1 MTNPSLTAAPRP
13 QGRWHGRPPIT
24 RRLLARIEPRLD
36 RLLREPR
43 RTQLALDIA
52 SIGFVS
58 LLPFRILP
66 PDFLFH
72 CVFVLLVGQAFL
84 FGLTPTLHRVA
95 AWAVVITGYALVTSI
110 GAPLE
115 PMEYA
120 EWPLMFVIAGLVAW
134 MADRRTA
141 TAHLYVDLFRRASD
155 RLLTVQE
162 DERRR
167 IARELHD
174 GVGQMLTALSLRLE
188 AAQPTPRDEANLAE
202 ARRLAADAL
211 GETRRLANRLRPAR
225 LDQVGLVGAL
235 RDLAEHAGIA
245 VDVDVAPEVDDRRLD
260 PAATGEAY
268 RVVQEALSN
277 VARHAGVDRA
287 WIGLDLVG
295 GWLRLRVVDE
305 GQGFDVAA
313 ATGSGLGLV
322 GMQERAVLLGGSL
335 VIDSAPGS
343 GTTVELLVPL
353 APEPAV
359 EPVFGANSA

>member
-13 QGRWHGRPPIT
+13 PSPRDARPS
-24 RRLLARIEPRLD
+24 LGWIEHRLD

-43 RTQLALDIA
+43 RTQLALDLA
-52 SIGFVS
+52 SVGFVT

-84 FGLTPTLHRVA
+84 FGLSPTMRRVA
-95 AWAVVITGYALVTSI
+95 IWAVVITAYAAIASA

-188 AAQPTPRDEANLAE
+188 ATKPRPPDEPALAE

-225 LDQVGLVGAL
+225 LDQVGLVAAV
-235 RDLAEHAGIA
+235 RDLAEHAGIT
-245 VDVDVAPEVDDRRLD
+245 VDLDVASGVDDRRLD
-260 PAATGEAY
+260 PAATAEAY
-268 RVVQEALSN
+268 RVLQEALSN

-287 WIGLDLVG
+287 RIGLDLVG
-295 GWLRLRVVDE
+295 SWLRLRVVDE
-305 GQGFDVAA
+305 GQGFDVAV
-313 ATGSGLGLV
+313 ATGRGLGLV

-335 VIDSAPGS
+335 VIDSGPGR

-353 APEPAV
+353 APESAA
-359 EPVFGANSA
+359 EPVFGAGSA